1 MRIVFPL
8 FIAFS
13 VLRGYLAFAS
23 VKMPAK
29 KRKGRVRIRHRNREQ
44 KRNRRASLTKNGP
57 QNWQRAT
64 RANFIRK
71 RSGSRSWINAA
82 VAESASRSK
91 IQLEETDEESQLS
104 SSTSSADG
112 TWKTIRGR
120 AIVSSEKLLEKLD
133 ESVSCRLCQERVQVM
148 ENVATKHGL
157 GSTWRIQCDNESC
170 PSHKTNCV
178 CTSSEK
184 SRAFEINWASVLGLL
199 AIGGGHSAASKF
211 VSFFGLAPINKKAW
225 AGSYKKDGRRSKTFA
240 RERIKPYLSWCKRVE
255 VFQRRIKLFT

>member
-82 VAESASRSK
+82 VAESASRCK
-91 IQLEETDEESQLS
+91 IQLEEQDEESQLS
-104 SSTSSADG
+104 SSTQSADG
-112 TWKTIRGR
+112 TWKTISGR

-133 ESVSCRLCQERVQVM
+133 ESVSCQFC
-148 ENVATKHGL
+148 
-157 GSTWRIQCDNESC
+157 
-170 PSHKTNCV
+170 
-178 CTSSEK
+178 
-184 SRAFEINWASVLGLL
+184 
-199 AIGGGHSAASKF
+199 
-211 VSFFGLAPINKKAW
+211 
-225 AGSYKKDGRRSKTFA
+225 
-240 RERIKPYLSWCKRVE
+240 
-255 VFQRRIKLFT
+255 